1 MIYKC
6 YALCYV
12 PAHLIPDYH
21 NSVIADAV
29 DEGQEQDPAWEDQEI
44 EEFGMY
50 MLNTWIERRGGRPP
64 LFPPQV
70 WSQYDAIMEDKVQT
84 NNILEWFNR
93 TWNSLVGTSSNVWT
107 IQQAFVKRYAE
118 ARRIFLNNAVG
129 LDLNHHSG
137 GRQRSLDN
145 NRRIKFVVEA
155 FEMTFKGLTSNLSIL
170 ECTRGLIKYKHNII
184 NYIVCILFMGLNKKI
199 HYL

>member
-1 MIYKC
+1 MDFFQR
-6 YALCYV
+6 L
-12 PAHLIPDYH
+12 DYSA
-21 NSVIADAV
+21 SVCEAD
-29 DEGQEQDPAWEDQEI
+29 
-44 EEFGMY
+44 
-50 MLNTWIERRGGRPP
+50 
-64 LFPPQV
+64 
-70 WSQYDAIMEDKVQT
+70 
-84 NNILEWFNR
+84 
-93 TWNSLVGTSSNVWT
+93 
-107 IQQAFVKRYAE
+107 AE

>member
-1 MIYKC
+1 MPIIQAVDSTGMQLSSQVGSKGLLSLFYSSPFFQELIYKC

-29 DEGQEQDPAWEDQEI
+29 DEGQEQDPAWEDYFQEI

-107 IQQAFVKRYAE
+107 IQQACVKRDAE
-118 ARRIFLNNAVG
+118 ARRIFLINAV
-129 LDLNHHSG
+129 
-137 GRQRSLDN
+137 
-145 NRRIKFVVEA
+145 V
-155 FEMTFKGLTSNLSIL
+155 GLTSTITL
-170 ECTRGLIKYKHNII
+170 EGDREVWTIT
-184 NYIVCILFMGLNKKI
+184 VE
-199 HYL
+199 